1 MIEFIPY
8 VGVALLFGIGLFALV
23 FKRNLIKIAMGLS
36 IIDSGIN
43 LFLIALGYRTGGI
56 APIFTTAPVSDAK
69 AAAAMVLPAP
79 QALTLTSIVIGLAVS
94 ALMLSLAVLLFKHYG
109 SLDSRKARG
118 LRE

>member
-1 MIEFIPY
+1 MMELIPFL
-8 VGVALLFGIGLFALV
+8 GAALLFGIGLFALV

-36 IIDSGIN
+36 IIDSGVN
-43 LFLIALGYRTGGI
+43 LFLIALGYRSNGI
-56 APIFTTAPVSDAK
+56 APIFTTAPVSNAQ
-69 AAAAMVLPAP
+69 AAATMVLPAP

-109 SLDSRKARG
+109 SADARKIRG